1 MMRALWRS
9 YRLLFRWQFLRFRT
23 FLPLLVIIQI
33 SLGIGVVY
41 GLALLVPHIDHD
53 SALYLTTGAPTL
65 ALILLGMNI
74 VPGEVSQGRLT
85 GRYDYIV
92 SLPVPRLA
100 PVAAEVTFWLAI
112 QLPGTVLA
120 LVVAALRF
128 HISLHIGW
136 MVLPAVGLVALTSA
150 SVGYGL
156 AVLVKPQ
163 IVNQVTA
170 FMALMIL
177 LFSPINFPAGRMPTV
192 LRFAH
197 RVLPIQYM
205 ADVVRGSLTGR
216 YADSKALA
224 FGVVGGWCAAS
235 LAVSYRAATRRP

>member
-1 MMRALWRS
+1 MWWPSSPSDRPRWRTCTCAGCSPEMTTSERWMMRALWRS
-9 YRLLFRWQFLRFRT
+9 YRLLFRWQFLRFRS
-23 FLPLLVIIQI
+23 FLPLLVIIQV

-53 SALYLTTGAPTL
+53 SALYLATGAPTL
-65 ALILLGMNI
+65 ALILLGLNI

-128 HISLHIGW
+128 HVSLHIGW
-136 MVLPAVGLVALTSA
+136 MVLPAVGAFWVASA
-150 SVGYGL
+150 AVWLRLAGVGQ
-156 AVLVKPQ
+156 A
-163 IVNQVTA
+163 
-170 FMALMIL
+170 
-177 LFSPINFPAGRMPTV
+177 PAGDTV
-192 LRFAH
+192 RSPFALLYPHLR
-197 RVLPIQYM
+197 
-205 ADVVRGSLTGR
+205 
-216 YADSKALA
+216 
-224 FGVVGGWCAAS
+224 
-235 LAVSYRAATRRP
+235 